1 MNASALSLGPRAA
14 IFQCGLRGSLHLPP
28 ILPLMIPASRRR
40 IRFVTPVFLLL
51 ASCLV
56 LVMSDCRNSG
66 AEHSAPA
73 AARTIR
79 AFDSVSVRRITVP
92 VDTALRPLP
101 PARLSPLADSIS
113 GYMTFLARIQR
124 MFVAAS
130 RAKRLLVDVGRVDT
144 KVTTPARVRAFEQA
158 AKELSP
164 LRMGDTVLLRG
175 PWGATDAT
183 ISGYEPWNGRI
194 TATLDLPPDVDSLAH
209 EKETL
214 VAVAMPTDSATAPVA
229 DTCSRA
235 APDPALAARV
245 NAVRDSLTKLVQAD
259 TAGWPPSAIKSERVH
274 ASQAM
279 GCFGPARVLLF
290 VNASGD
296 AAAFVRE
303 SAVLL
308 DSAGAV
314 IPLAVLD
321 RRFRAHDAIR
331 AFDADGDGV
340 DDVAALGRADRV
352 GGTVV
357 LRLDLAKKRLE
368 YVMSGF
374 SWENF

>member
-14 IFQCGLRGSLHLPP
+14 IFQCGLRGSLHLLP
-28 ILPLMIPASRRR
+28 IHRLMIPASRRR

-79 AFDSVSVRRITVP
+79 AFDSVSVRRIAVP

-101 PARLSPLADSIS
+101 PTRLSPLADSIS

-124 MFVAAS
+124 VFVAAS
-130 RAKRLLVDVGRVDT
+130 RAKRLLVDVGRV
-144 KVTTPARVRAFEQA
+144 A

-175 PWGATDAT
+175 PWGAADAT
-183 ISGYEPWNGRI
+183 ISGFEPWNGRI

-352 GGTVV
+352 GGTV
-357 LRLDLAKKRLE
+357 
-368 YVMSGF
+368 
-374 SWENF
+374 